1 MFFTRRQIQKDMT
14 IQDTQGISKTLQS
27 EFKRKE
33 VNEEEKQKK
42 AMKTVGDSINHRNSK
57 PTVNPGRCS
66 TVMDPVSA
74 TPLNESKFSGEQT
87 TITTSSLNTMGTKK
101 KSADD
106 DGLSR
111 ERSWELDVGE
121 WERAANR
128 HDQQEL
134 E

>member
-1 MFFTRRQIQKDMT
+1 
-14 IQDTQGISKTLQS
+14 
-27 EFKRKE
+27 
-33 VNEEEKQKK
+33 
-42 AMKTVGDSINHRNSK
+42 
-57 PTVNPGRCS
+57 
-66 TVMDPVSA
+66 MDLVSA

-101 KSADD
+101 KYKSADD

-111 ERSWELDVGE
+111 ERRSWELDVGE

-128 HDQQEL
+128 QDQHEL